1 MIEQTTLS
9 WETPEGVTTVIPCKL
24 EYNTATNGFSLIG
37 YHTADETFHYF
48 ALDTLPT
55 VTVGTRSVE
64 IDTNA
69 LYKEY
74 QETNRQTVIFSI
86 YDLNN
91 AIDRCFNIFCNYE
104 IVGSETDHNTFT
116 LSVEYLP
123 FQEKDIVRI
132 LLSLGAAVRVHEPQ
146 AIKEKLDTIYN
157 QAITLLVKK

>member
-1 MIEQTTLS
+1 M
-9 WETPEGVTTVIPCKL
+9 
-24 EYNTATNGFSLIG
+24 
-37 YHTADETFHYF
+37 
-48 ALDTLPT
+48 
-55 VTVGTRSVE
+55 
-64 IDTNA
+64 
-69 LYKEY
+69 
-74 QETNRQTVIFSI
+74 
-86 YDLNN
+86 NN